1 MPLIGTAD
9 KTIEAAAMQKVT
21 WRIVPFLMVC
31 FFFSLLDRVNIGFA
45 ALQMNKDLH
54 LSPAVFGVAASMFFI
69 SYFLLEI
76 PSNLAMQKVGA
87 RRWLSRIL
95 VSWGLASACTAFA
108 VGPYSLCAMRFLL
121 GAAEAGFFPGALLYL
136 TYWFPSEYRA
146 RIVGV
151 FAVSIPL
158 ASFLGSPVSA
168 SLLGMGGLLGLKG
181 WQWLFLCEAVP
192 TVLLGFACLA
202 VLTDRPAGAKWLT
215 PEERDWL
222 TRRLEAEGTKAR
234 PVGHIPLWQLLRNK
248 YVLVLTLVGSGAS
261 AAGTT
266 LSIWQPQILKSFGL
280 TTMRIGL
287 LNSIPYGLASII
299 MILWGR
305 HSDRSQERRWHTAA
319 PLALIAVGLVSTF
332 LTRSLV
338 PTIFMLSLALIGAYS
353 FKGPFW
359 ALASGWLSSSTTAAG
374 LAGINATA
382 NLVGGGMISLV
393 GLIKGA
399 TGSYS
404 IALLP
409 LVALNA
415 AGSISLLL
423 VSRSYLRKAAV
434 APATVR

>member
-1 MPLIGTAD
+1 MPLANSTD
-9 KTIEAAAMQKVT
+9 NTIEALTMRKVT
-21 WRIVPFLMVC
+21 LRIVPFLMAC
-31 FFFSLLDRVNIGFA
+31 FFCSLLDRVNIGFA

-54 LSPAVFGVAASMFFI
+54 LTPAAFGLAGRMFFV
-69 SYFLLEI
+69 SCFLLEV
-76 PSNLAMQKVGA
+76 PSNLIMQRVGA
-87 RRWLSRIL
+87 RRWICRIM
-95 VSWGLASACTAFA
+95 VSWGLTSGCTAF
-108 VGPYSLCAMRFLL
+108 VNGPYSLYAMRFLL

-146 RIVGV
+146 RVVGV

-168 SLLGMGGLLGLKG
+168 SLLSMGGVLGLKG
-181 WQWLFLCEAVP
+181 WQWLFILEATP
-192 TVLLGFACLA
+192 TALLGLACLV
-202 VLTDRPAGAKWLT
+202 VLTDRPAQAKWLT
-215 PEERDWL
+215 AEQREWL
-222 TRRLEAEGTKAR
+222 TQRLEADGKKAK
-234 PVGHIPLWQLLRNK
+234 PVGHLPLWRLLGNK
-248 YVLVLTLVGSGAS
+248 YVLVLTLVGCGAS

-280 TTMRIGL
+280 TTMRTGL

-305 HSDRSQERRWHTAA
+305 HSDRTGERSWHTAYA
-319 PLALIAVGLVSTF
+319 LALIAIGLASTN
-332 LTRSLV
+332 LTHSLA
-338 PTIFMLSLALIGAYS
+338 PTVFMLSLALIGAYS

-382 NLVGGGMISLV
+382 NLSGGIMISVV
-393 GLIKGA
+393 GLLKGA

-415 AGSISLLL
+415 TAAVSLMLISRTQQARAAAGS
-423 VSRSYLRKAAV
+423 
-434 APATVR
+434 ATPS